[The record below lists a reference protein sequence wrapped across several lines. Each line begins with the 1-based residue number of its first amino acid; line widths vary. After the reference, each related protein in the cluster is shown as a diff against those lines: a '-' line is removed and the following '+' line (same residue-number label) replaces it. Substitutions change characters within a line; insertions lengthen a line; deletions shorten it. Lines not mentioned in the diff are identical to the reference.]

1 MYFIFKGYYNSNYFT
16 IYSAATYNLISKV
29 ESLNALGTILQLFE
43 SSSLMITKG
52 IITSESRPI
61 VWNLN
66 QNEIEPIWIIK
77 PYN

>member
-1 MYFIFKGYYNSNYFT
+1 
-16 IYSAATYNLISKV
+16 
-29 ESLNALGTILQLFE
+29 
-43 SSSLMITKG
+43 MITKG

-77 PYN
+77 PYMNINIYYAKSI